1 MKKKVRAVYSKSLFE
16 KSDAGGLGWEMDGC
30 KDADLKHI
38 PEYVEDRGRRR
49 RPFAAP
55 GCSRRSFR
63 TGSKVAVTASV
74 IAALA
79 LGIAIG
85 RGHWWQSKSS
95 PQDAG
100 AYQFMQ
106 DVTFTHALIRQN
118 FYRHVANQKLMT
130 GAIRGMLSRL
140 DPYSVYFP
148 HRQWSDFNEQV
159 QGQFAGIGFIAVDNS
174 KSGVVVLRP
183 LAQSPAYKDGIRTGD
198 KILSINGQKIAGWKF
213 SRVLHAMNG
222 TVGTFLTLTLQP
234 PSSHRRLHVTARRTL
249 LTRQSVQG
257 FKRYPNGR
265 WDYLINPVRRIAYVH
280 ITAFEKNTPQELDA
294 ALLPLIH
301 SPGGLHGLVLDLR
314 FNPGGLVASGV
325 AVARRFI
332 KSGLI
337 VSAHGRQP
345 QTDWRE
351 VSHGRHT
358 YPYFPVVVMINGQTA
373 SAAELLTGA
382 LQCHHRAQVV
392 GTQSFGKGCMQ
403 NMFPLPGGRSAIKLT
418 TALYYLPNGKNI
430 SRHRHSKTWGI
441 EPSPGGLVPV
451 TKKMQTAIFL
461 HMKEST
467 LILPAG
473 NKARTAAMARLGI
486 KLPPR
491 HFVDV
496 QLAKALALLQIG
508 HLAGAGSVPA
518 PTVSSRVSAGRK
530 RAGQ

>member
-1 MKKKVRAVYSKSLFE
+1 MKKQLHAVYSQ
-16 KSDAGGLGWEMDGC
+16 
-30 KDADLKHI
+30 
-38 PEYVEDRGRRR
+38 
-49 RPFAAP
+49 
-55 GCSRRSFR
+55 
-63 TGSKVAVTASV
+63 VAVAV
-74 IAALA
+74 WVVAALA

-85 RGHWWQSKSS
+85 RGHWLHSKSP

-100 AYQFMQ
+100 AYKFMQ
-106 DVTFTHALIRQN
+106 NITFTRALIRQN
-118 FYRHVANQKLMT
+118 FYRHVSDRKLMK

-148 HRQWSDFNEQV
+148 DRQWSDFNQQV
-159 QGQFAGIGFIAVDNS
+159 QGQFAGIGFIAVDNP
-174 KSGVVVLRP
+174 KSGVVILRP
-183 LAQSPAYKDGIRTGD
+183 LAHSPAYKDGIRTGD
-198 KILSINGQKIAGWKF
+198 KILSVNGQKIAGWKF
-213 SRVLHAMNG
+213 SRVLRAMNG
-222 TVGTFLTLTLQP
+222 TVGTFLTLTLEP

-249 LTRQSVQG
+249 LTRQSVEG
-257 FKRYPNGR
+257 FKRYPNGN

-280 ITAFEKNTPQELDA
+280 ITAFEKNTPQELDT

-345 QTDWRE
+345 DTDWRQ

-358 YPYFPVVVMINGQTA
+358 YPYFPLVVLINGQTA

-382 LQCHHRAQVV
+382 LQCHHRALVV

-418 TALYYLPNGKNI
+418 TALYYLPNGTNI

-441 EPSPGGLVPV
+441 EPSPRGRVPV
-451 TKKMQTAIFL
+451 TKKMEAAIFL

-467 LILPAG
+467 LIPPAG
-473 NKARTAAMARLGI
+473 AKARAAALARLGI
-486 KLPPR
+486 KLPPA
-491 HFVDV
+491 HFVDMQV
-496 QLAKALALLQIG
+496 AKALALLQIS
-508 HLAGAGSVPA
+508 HLAGAKSAPA
-518 PTVSSRVSAGRK
+518 ATASSRVSAGGGSARH
-530 RAGQ
+530 